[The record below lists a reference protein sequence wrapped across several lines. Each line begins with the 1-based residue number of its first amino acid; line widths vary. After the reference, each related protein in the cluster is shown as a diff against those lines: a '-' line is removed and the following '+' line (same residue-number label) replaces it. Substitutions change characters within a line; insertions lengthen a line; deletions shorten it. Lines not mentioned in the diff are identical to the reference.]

1 MSKVIIQNML
11 ELLTFFSCGQVSQS
25 WKEREADA
33 PGAPVPFSVHEQDR
47 ALIRDNVIQ
56 AVVHAPDILRSDMGQ

>member
-1 MSKVIIQNML
+1 M
-11 ELLTFFSCGQVSQS
+11 SQS